1 MQSACL
7 ASSLMINLDSV
18 FSQLQEGAK
27 SIGICFRKLADFP
40 WLQISLSRLIT
51 LLLSAFTCM
60 KKDQKKKARKPFKT

>member
-27 SIGICFRKLADFP
+27 SIGICFRKLAEFP
-40 WLQISLSRLIT
+40 WLQIPLYCLIT

-60 KKDQKKKARKPFKT
+60 KKRPKEKGKKTL

>member
-1 MQSACL
+1 VQSACL

-27 SIGICFRKLADFP
+27 SIGICFRKLAEFP
-40 WLQISLSRLIT
+40 WLQISLSCLIT